1 MMPIEI
7 IMLFELACVAA
18 FFEWTSYEDA
28 FSSGKPSVKF
38 FLQLSLFISGLA
50 LPSYRNFSTLVD
62 KDNKGFS
69 ILGLV
74 LSLIFMLIIEGS
86 YIAVLKKKNHSKND

>member
-1 MMPIEI
+1 MKPIEV

-74 LSLIFMLIIEGS
+74 LTLIFTLIIEGS
-86 YIAVLKKKNHSKND
+86 YLAVLKKKNNSKND

>member
-1 MMPIEI
+1 MLPIEV
-7 IMLFELACVAA
+7 IMLFELACGAA

-74 LSLIFMLIIEGS
+74 LTLIFTLIIEGS
-86 YIAVLKKKNHSKND
+86 YLAVLKKKNNSKND

>member
-1 MMPIEI
+1 VLPIEV

-74 LSLIFMLIIEGS
+74 LTLIFTLIIEGS
-86 YIAVLKKKNHSKND
+86 YLAVLKKKNNSKND